1 MKKISNKI
9 LLGALIVAAVLM
21 IAGMIFLKIIIS

>member
-9 LLGALIVAAVLM
+9 LLGTLIVAAVVM